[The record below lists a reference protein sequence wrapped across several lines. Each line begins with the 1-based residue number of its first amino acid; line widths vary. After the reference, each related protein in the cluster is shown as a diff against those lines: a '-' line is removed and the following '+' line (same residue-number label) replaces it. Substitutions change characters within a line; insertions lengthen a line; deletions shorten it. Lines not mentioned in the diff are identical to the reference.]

1 MRAAGGRRRDR
12 HLRPAWSGPLG
23 LYHAGDTVVH
33 RAPPGLKAA
42 GLAVVGLAVVVL
54 TGPLSAVALLLV
66 ALATAA
72 VGRLPVAPT
81 ARALLPVLVTAAVVA
96 AYQLWQRGPATAVE
110 VGLDLVS
117 LVLAATVVTATTPA
131 DRMLDAL
138 TRALRPLARVGLR
151 PELVALTLGLMIRTV
166 PELARSAGEV
176 RDAARARGLD
186 REPRAVLVPAA
197 LRAVARARA
206 TGDALAA
213 RGIAD

>member
-1 MRAAGGRRRDR
+1 MRRTRACRRER
-12 HLRPAWSGPLG
+12 HLRPPWAGPLG
-23 LYHAGDTVVH
+23 LYHAGDTVLH
-33 RAPPGLKAA
+33 RAAPGLKAA
-42 GLAVVGLAVVVL
+42 GLAVMGVAVVVL
-54 TGPLSAVALLLV
+54 SGPTTAVALLLLAV
-66 ALATAA
+66 AAAA

-138 TRALRPLARVGLR
+138 THALAPLRRVGAR
-151 PELVALTLGLMIRTV
+151 PELVALALGLMIRTV
-166 PELARSAGEV
+166 PELARSAAEV

-197 LRAVARARA
+197 LRAVGRARA